1 MGKGGNRGQGRPC
14 VLNQMGQK
22 ELKALENKHQV
33 QNLSGLIRA
42 FDAMGVPFMLKT
54 KGKGKGK
61 GKDNPDKPQN
71 PGQNKAKGS
80 EARNAKKGKG
90 KGKGKEEAQR
100 NESFSAKAKGGRSNG
115 SASSSQLPSR
125 ERVIVVLK
133 SNPDIVATMLDGK
146 DQPRIIQFICHQ
158 CFQAHY
164 HQRSTCVA
172 CKAERNVPKEPTQY
186 DPDVHVAKIHKA
198 QDLASLQK
206 APGKESN
213 AAPNQPAAA
222 APPSQPTQDPA
233 AQEAPPQALD
243 EAMASAEDAAA
254 ETIEIGQWHP
264 TCLNKASMK
273 LCIQEECTEVLQY
286 KKHFDITDLAESE
299 LRKQV
304 EELRRRISIMSVDPA
319 LFGSEWVHAKQKL
332 ASLEE
337 QLAKEDQSQQT
348 TGEHHATG
356 GRLQTLLGRHIQA
369 MHLEE
374 QEHVAHVAE
383 VESQILDLKAGLA
396 TREKEFAKKLA
407 LNEALKTQLQTKV
420 DSFTGPAY
428 RLAQLGAAQ
437 ATQNMTRLTE
447 QTFSKQWLQETGL
460 SQVASDE
467 VIQSLIAK
475 AMTVAQQ
482 AQTMGIRVT
491 PPIAPEGMQD
501 VTQHGASPGLQ
512 QQTAATASLP
522 IPGAPPLLN
531 AWGSQHVLQTP
542 AHPVFLQTAFHSH
555 PTGAGDALDEAGQT
569 I

>member
-1 MGKGGNRGQGRPC
+1 
-14 VLNQMGQK
+14 
-22 ELKALENKHQV
+22 
-33 QNLSGLIRA
+33 
-42 FDAMGVPFMLKT
+42 
-54 KGKGKGK
+54 
-61 GKDNPDKPQN
+61 
-71 PGQNKAKGS
+71 
-80 EARNAKKGKG
+80 
-90 KGKGKEEAQR
+90 
-100 NESFSAKAKGGRSNG
+100 
-115 SASSSQLPSR
+115 
-125 ERVIVVLK
+125 
-133 SNPDIVATMLDGK
+133 
-146 DQPRIIQFICHQ
+146 
-158 CFQAHY
+158 
-164 HQRSTCVA
+164 
-172 CKAERNVPKEPTQY
+172 
-186 DPDVHVAKIHKA
+186 VAKIHKA

-206 APGKESN
+206 APGKETTT
-213 AAPNQPAAA
+213 APAQPASA
-222 APPSQPTQDPA
+222 APPSQPSQDPA
-233 AQEAPPQALD
+233 VQEAPPQALD
-243 EAMASAEDAAA
+243 EAMTSDAGDAE
-254 ETIEIGQWHP
+254 ETIDIGQWHP
-264 TCLNKASMK
+264 ACLNKASMK
-273 LCIQEECTEVLQY
+273 LCIQEECTEVLQF

-396 TREKEFAKKLA
+396 SREKEYAKKLA
-407 LNEALKTQLQTKV
+407 LNEALKNQLQTKV

-437 ATQNMTRLTE
+437 ATQNMSRLTE

-467 VIQSLIAK
+467 VIQTLIAK

-501 VTQHGASPGLQ
+501 VTQPVAAPGLQ
-512 QQTAATASLP
+512 QQTAASASLS
-522 IPGAPPLLN
+522 IPGAPALL
-531 AWGSQHVLQTP
+531 SQQVLQTP
-542 AHPVFLQTAFHSH
+542 AHPVFPQSAFHS
-555 PTGAGDALDEAGQT
+555 PTAANWEWAGAGDVKDDAGQT